1 MKEKSLWGHFV
12 DCVSRNADYR
22 ARATRREY
30 LGFQLFHT
38 IFFLLYLVCLWITFL
53 EIAKNF
59 DAVTY
64 DLPVEEE
71 SIASTL
77 VGILVIL
84 YLIFSPIFLFVSAL
98 ASIAVTIRRLHDRGI
113 SGKVVVGHVLLAI
126 PTIVTTLNL
135 DNREVAFTILFITL
149 AYYAWIVIQCLL
161 PGDEGDNEYGP
172 DPRTPQSE
180 ATEPKQQETTN

>member
-30 LGFQLFHT
+30 LGFQIFYT

-59 DAVTY
+59 DAS
-64 DLPVEEE
+64 DLPPVEE

-77 VGILVIL
+77 AWILVIL
-84 YLIFSPIFLFVSAL
+84 YLIFSPIFLFVSAF

-135 DNREVAFTILFITL
+135 DNRDVAFTILFITL
-149 AYYAWIVIQCLL
+149 AYYAWIVVQCLL

-172 DPRTPQSE
+172 DPRVIQQEE
-180 ATEPKQQETTN
+180 AELKQQETTN

>member
-12 DCVSRNADYR
+12 DCYASKGASSKG
-22 ARATRREY
+22 RATRREY

-77 VGILVIL
+77 VGL
-84 YLIFSPIFLFVSAL
+84 YLIFSPIFLFVSAF

-113 SGKVVVGHVLLAI
+113 SGKVVLGHVLLAI
-126 PTIVTTLNL
+126 PTIVTTLHL
-135 DNREVAFTILFITL
+135 DNRDIAFTILFITL
-149 AYYAWIVIQCLL
+149 AYYAWIVVQCLL

-172 DPRTPQSE
+172 DPRAIQQEE
-180 ATEPKQQETTN
+180 AEPKQQ

>member
-12 DCVSRNADYR
+12 DCYALKGASSKG
-22 ARATRREY
+22 RATRREY

-38 IFFLLYLVCLWITFL
+38 IFFLLYLGCLWITFL

-84 YLIFSPIFLFVSAL
+84 FLIFSSIFLFVSAF

-113 SGKVVVGHVLLAI
+113 SGKVVLGHVLLTISAI
-126 PTIVTTLNL
+126 YTSFNPSNSVI
-135 DNREVAFTILFITL
+135 APTILFLTPT
-149 AYYAWIVIQCLL
+149 YYAWIVVQCLL

-172 DPRTPQSE
+172 DPRALQSE
-180 ATEPKQQETTN
+180 GTEPK